1 MNTMPEHKEE
11 EGLPD
16 STFQLPDKTII
27 EIMHDRILI
36 EPSFSSSKS
45 KSGLAIPDSIN
56 KEEQNQ
62 GKVVAFGS
70 KKVSDKLEKGVSI
83 IYRDRAVDNIKIKDK
98 HYIIIKE
105 DDVLA
110 ILK

>member
-1 MNTMPEHKEE
+1 MPEHKEE
-11 EGLPD
+11 KVLSN

-70 KKVSDKLEKGVSI
+70 KKVSNKLEKGVSI